1 MPGKGPGDGPG
12 PHRPSR
18 GDPLGARRRPRLPL
32 IGRVEREEISPLAA
46 LRALGSGT
54 PARQAPA
61 APPEAQGQGK
71 SLAEAMHEL
80 DALVGLDHVKEL
92 TREIAALVRVQS
104 LRAAQGLRSQPIVLH
119 MLFSGNPGTGK
130 TTVARLLGE
139 ILRAMGVLPRGHLVE
154 VERADLVGEYIG
166 HTAQKTRE
174 QIRKALGGILFV
186 DEAYSL
192 ARGGDRDFGK
202 ESIDVLVKSLEDHKG
217 QLAVVLAGYRREM
230 AYFLEQNPGLR
241 SRFPVHLD
249 FPDYSLKDLVAIAEG
264 MLAQRQYRMDPRS
277 RAALWRRLQV
287 VAAQEPVESGNARTV
302 RNLVE
307 RAIRR
312 HALRV
317 TSRSTPPDRE
327 GLMTI
332 SAQDWEP

>member
-1 MPGKGPGDGPG
+1 M
-12 PHRPSR
+12 R
-18 GDPLGARRRPRLPL
+18 PL
-32 IGRVEREEISPLAA
+32 ICSVQREEISPLVA
-46 LRALGSGT
+46 LRALRTGEPS
-54 PARQAPA
+54 RPA
-61 APPEAQGQGK
+61 AAVAPQPAPQSK
-71 SLAEAMHEL
+71 SLTEAMKEL
-80 DALVGLDHVKEL
+80 DALVGLAHVKQL

-104 LRAAQGLRSQPIVLH
+104 MRAAEGLQSQPIVLH

-192 ARGGDRDFGK
+192 ARGGERDFGK

-230 AYFLEQNPGLR
+230 AFFLDQNPGLR

-249 FPDYSLKDLVAIAEG
+249 FPDYSLEDLVAIAER
-264 MLAQRQYRMDPRS
+264 MLAQRQYRIDPRS
-277 RAALWRRLQV
+277 RAALRRRLEA
-287 VAAQEPVESGNARTV
+287 VAAEEPVESGNARTV